1 VLHRKNDSIA
11 RVVGLEPFVEYNLTF
26 DETEFKNIAWRI
38 DAKNVKVTTDPN
50 QFKTIEVPVKPM
62 GEMSGTVVDENNK
75 GIARIL
81 INIDAENGQTER
93 TVMSESD
100 GFFSFLG
107 LKPGNYTAKVDPKQL
122 DALRM
127 KANELSFQ
135 IKEDLNGDITDAG
148 KIKLTYVS
156 EKDSLE
162 QNSELNKAAMKGL
175 SSTSDSLQMLKRL
188 NKFSDKNNPSPD
200 ILQKYDSL
208 LKYIIL
214 FDFNS
219 ARVRSEF
226 YGTIKQLGKL
236 LQENPM
242 LKLEIQGHTDNVGSD
257 DVNIKFSERRAN
269 SVRKILVKYGIDESR
284 LRIVGFGKRLPV
296 PGNTNSTPKERSQ
309 NRRVVFKA
317 ISDKDVALIDSISRK
332 NLN

>member
-1 VLHRKNDSIA
+1 MLHRKNDSIA
-11 RVVGLEPFVEYNLTF
+11 RVVGLEPFVDYNLTF

-200 ILQKYDSL
+200 IWVDEYKDGPSL
-208 LKYIIL
+208 RLIL
-214 FDFNS
+214 LS
-219 ARVRSEF
+219 HA
-226 YGTIKQLGKL
+226 K
-236 LQENPM
+236 
-242 LKLEIQGHTDNVGSD
+242 
-257 DVNIKFSERRAN
+257 
-269 SVRKILVKYGIDESR
+269 
-284 LRIVGFGKRLPV
+284 
-296 PGNTNSTPKERSQ
+296 
-309 NRRVVFKA
+309 
-317 ISDKDVALIDSISRK
+317 
-332 NLN
+332 